1 MREEEAMAIIKV
13 LGIAIAIVILLIVL
27 VVSIDALYK
36 TLIKIIKDE
45 DK

>member
-1 MREEEAMAIIKV
+1 MAIIEV
-13 LGIAIAIVILLIVL
+13 LGIAIAIVILLIIL
-27 VVSIDALYK
+27 LVSIDALYK

>member
-1 MREEEAMAIIKV
+1 MAIIKV
-13 LGIAIAIVILLIVL
+13 LGIAIAIVVLLIVL

-36 TLIKIIKDE
+36 TLVKIIKDE

>member
-1 MREEEAMAIIKV
+1 MAIIKV
-13 LGIAIAIVILLIVL
+13 LGIAIAIVILLIIL
-27 VVSIDALYK
+27 LVSIDALYK